1 MTGYA
6 IRLDGTGWRA
16 VDGPDDVAAWESYG
30 TDHPPVD
37 DSGAD
42 SGPPVVISSDA
53 ITVADAEYLWAAA
66 QGGEDAAPDP
76 VAAWL
81 IAKLEL

>member
-37 DSGAD
+37 DSGVD
-42 SGPPVVISSDA
+42 CGPPDIP
-53 ITVADAEYLWAAA
+53 IGVAEQLYAKA
-66 QGGEDAAPDP
+66 QAPETNP
-76 VAAWL
+76 EAVALMAL
-81 IAKLEL
+81 LDL